1 MNRFSI
7 SRSDRYKVS
16 RLTSPV
22 ALYYRRKTGNICYS
36 EDKEIL
42 KRSRTLREYSM
53 FIYFVNE
60 CLDREMSLEEAVAA
74 SVKRAKSEGI
84 LEDFLNKY
92 ATEVEGMLT
101 GITVEKYGEVMKKEG
116 FEDGKAAGIA
126 QGEAS
131 GRAERE
137 REMAKAL
144 KVKGVSID
152 IIAETSGLPVEEIEK
167 L

>member
-1 MNRFSI
+1 
-7 SRSDRYKVS
+7 
-16 RLTSPV
+16 
-22 ALYYRRKTGNICYS
+22 
-36 EDKEIL
+36 
-42 KRSRTLREYSM
+42 M

-84 LEDFLNKY
+84 LADFLNKY

-116 FEDGKAAGIA
+116 FEDG
-126 QGEAS
+126 
-131 GRAERE
+131 RAERE
-137 REMAKAL
+137 IEMARAL
-144 KVKGVSID
+144 KAKDVDID
-152 IIAETSGLPVEEIEK
+152 IIVETSGLTKEEIEQ

>member
-1 MNRFSI
+1 
-7 SRSDRYKVS
+7 
-16 RLTSPV
+16 
-22 ALYYRRKTGNICYS
+22 
-36 EDKEIL
+36 
-42 KRSRTLREYSM
+42 M

-74 SVKRAKSEGI
+74 SVKKGI

-92 ATEVEGMLT
+92 ATEVEGMFT

-116 FEDGKAAGIA
+116 FEGGKAAGIA
-126 QGEAS
+126 QGEAY

>member
-1 MNRFSI
+1 
-7 SRSDRYKVS
+7 
-16 RLTSPV
+16 
-22 ALYYRRKTGNICYS
+22 
-36 EDKEIL
+36 
-42 KRSRTLREYSM
+42 M

-92 ATEVEGMLT
+92 VTEVEGMFT

-116 FEDGKAAGIA
+116 FEGGKAAGIA
-126 QGEAS
+126 QGEAY

>member
-1 MNRFSI
+1 
-7 SRSDRYKVS
+7 
-16 RLTSPV
+16 
-22 ALYYRRKTGNICYS
+22 
-36 EDKEIL
+36 
-42 KRSRTLREYSM
+42 M

-60 CLDREMSLEEAVAA
+60 YLDREMSLEEAVAA
-74 SVKRAKSEGI
+74 SVKRAKKEGI
-84 LEDFLNKY
+84 LVDFLNKY

-137 REMAKAL
+137 RAFQYRNELFHPLLILHHSLQTESRPRRPDDRRSAL
-144 KVKGVSID
+144 PQS
-152 IIAETSGLPVEEIEK
+152 P
-167 L
+167 

>member
-1 MNRFSI
+1 
-7 SRSDRYKVS
+7 
-16 RLTSPV
+16 
-22 ALYYRRKTGNICYS
+22 
-36 EDKEIL
+36 
-42 KRSRTLREYSM
+42 M

-74 SVKRAKSEGI
+74 SVKRAKSEVI

-152 IIAETSGLPVEEIEK
+152 IIAETSGLPVEEIKK

>member
-1 MNRFSI
+1 
-7 SRSDRYKVS
+7 
-16 RLTSPV
+16 
-22 ALYYRRKTGNICYS
+22 
-36 EDKEIL
+36 
-42 KRSRTLREYSM
+42 M

-137 REMAKAL
+137 IEMARAMKN
-144 KVKGVSID
+144 KGYSNDEIS
-152 IIAETSGLPVEEIEK
+152 ELTGLPEEDIEK

>member
-7 SRSDRYKVS
+7 SRSDRYKAS

-92 ATEVEGMLT
+92 ATEVEGMFT

-116 FEDGKAAGIA
+116 FEDG
-126 QGEAS
+126 
-131 GRAERE
+131 RAERE
-137 REMAKAL
+137 IEMARAMKN
-144 KVKGVSID
+144 KGYSNDEIS
-152 IIAETSGLPVEEIEK
+152 ELTGLPEEDIEK